1 MDDDPSPLLS
11 DAADLKRLW
20 LTMEAEDAERLH
32 VPDDLWARIEAEVDS
47 AEPATRSTTG
57 VSVAPP
63 TRVVVPIR
71 RGRVVRVGAA
81 LAVAASVAAAV
92 WMVGSRGDDGREL
105 ASVALT
111 NEGLAAFAVVP
122 SGSVRLIDDHGR
134 LFLDVELV
142 DSPDIDENYIELW
155 MIDRGVSGMVS
166 LGPYHGDDRYEV
178 PPGVDP
184 ASFPVVDVSIEPVDG
199 VPTHSGVS
207 IVRGVLPT

>member
-1 MDDDPSPLLS
+1 MDDDRSSLS
-11 DAADLKRLW
+11 TEDADLKRLM
-20 LTMEAEDAERLH
+20 LTMEAQDAERLP
-32 VPDDLWARIEAEVDS
+32 VPDDLWARIAAEVDS

-57 VSVAPP
+57 VSAAPP

-111 NEGLAAFAVVP
+111 NEGLASFTVVP
-122 SGSVRLIDDHGR
+122 SGSARLIDDHGR
-134 LFLDVELV
+134 LFLDVELA

-155 MIDRGVSGMVS
+155 MIDRAVSGMVS

-178 PPGVDP
+178 PQGVDP

-199 VPTHSGVS
+199 LPTHSGVS